1 MVEFTDPGV
10 AQGCPRPERSRK
22 RDLIELAVGFVLI
35 LIVIWTPRPW
45 QKLLWIVAA
54 LFVTVVMYAS
64 WSGCRQMGLR
74 MTNFFRS
81 FWVVGFALLV
91 AGIAILLAERMHT
104 LSMPDGPI
112 PFIER
117 YGAYVVW
124 AFVQQLLL
132 QSFFLARSRR
142 LLSGANS
149 AAILAAFFFA
159 IAHLPNP
166 ILTVVT
172 LILGLASCL
181 VFLRYQ
187 NLYPLAVAH
196 AILGISIAITIPG
209 TVHHNMRVGI
219 GYLTYVPKPA
229 SLSHA
234 ATVPLTKP

>member
-1 MVEFTDPGV
+1 MVEFSDPDPG
-10 AQGCPRPERSRK
+10 QNCRPLERSRK
-22 RDLIELAVGFVLI
+22 RDLVELAVGFALI

-54 LFVTVVMYAS
+54 AVVTAITWMS
-64 WSGCRQMGLR
+64 WNGCKQMGLR

-91 AGIAILLAERMHT
+91 AAMAVLLALRLHT
-104 LSMPDGPI
+104 LNMPNGPI

-117 YGAYVVW
+117 YGAYIVW
-124 AFVQQLLL
+124 AFVQQFLL

-149 AAILAAFFFA
+149 AALLAAFFFA

-181 VFLRYQ
+181 IFLRYQ

-219 GYLTYVPKPA
+219 GYLTYVPKPVP
-229 SLSHA
+229 LSHA
-234 ATVPLTKP
+234 AVPLAKP